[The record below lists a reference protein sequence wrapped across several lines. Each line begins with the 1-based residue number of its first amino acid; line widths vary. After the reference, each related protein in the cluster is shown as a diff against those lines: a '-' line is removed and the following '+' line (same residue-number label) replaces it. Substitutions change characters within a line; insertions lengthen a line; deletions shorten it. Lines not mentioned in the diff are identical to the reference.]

1 MIRARVFEWVE
12 RYALLPLGS
21 KIVVACSGGPDSL
34 ALVDLL
40 DGFRQDRGLILH
52 IAHFDHGLRGEE
64 SRGDAEFVRL
74 FCAARGLPFF
84 CGNGDVQQEV
94 RRGGGSIEEVARR
107 LRYEYL
113 RRVAGEVGAEL
124 IATGHHRDDQA
135 ETILLN
141 LVRGSGGR
149 GLGAMRPRQGD
160 VVRPLLC
167 LTRIEIET
175 YCQERQLNPRIDNS
189 NTDVEF
195 RRNRVRHELT
205 PLLRQRFN
213 PGLTDA
219 LCRTAEILSDEQD
232 FLQGY
237 VEERLSEMAVRCEN
251 GFRLKASAFSHLHVA
266 VQRVLVLK
274 LLEKLRGE
282 TRGITFSHVE
292 QIRDLFVQDRGSQ
305 RMDLP
310 GEWQARKCYQDL
322 FLEHPQPP
330 SVPKAAHCL
339 AGIEQRLSLTCPGET
354 FLPEF
359 GVSIRCARYSGERP
373 PFKDLGVTK
382 AVFECA
388 DLQMPLFVRK
398 RHPGD
403 IFQSLG
409 AAGARKLKKVLID
422 LKIPVEMRDRVPLV
436 CDDAGILW
444 VVGFRRAERGRMSA
458 DTTDYIVLEVIPC
471 ENTHLWEE
479 TKLC

>member
-1 MIRARVFEWVE
+1 MIRAKVLEWVE
-12 RYALLPLGS
+12 RYALLPQGG

-40 DGFRQDRGLILH
+40 DGFRQDRGLVLH
-52 IAHFDHGLRGEE
+52 IAHFDHRLRGDE
-64 SRGDAEFVRL
+64 SRGDLEFVRL
-74 FCAARGLPFF
+74 FCATRGLPFF
-84 CGNGDVQQEV
+84 CGNGDVKQEAQ
-94 RRGGGSIEEVARR
+94 RGGGSIEEVARR

-113 RRVAGEVGAEL
+113 RRVAEEVGTGL
-124 IATGHHRDDQA
+124 IATGHHREDQA
-135 ETILLN
+135 ETVLLN

-149 GLGAMRPRQGD
+149 GLGAMRPRQGEI
-160 VVRPLLC
+160 VRPLLC

-175 YCQERQLNPRIDNS
+175 YCHERQLNPRIDNS

-213 PGLTDA
+213 PGLTDT
-219 LCRTAEILSDEQD
+219 LCRTAEILAEEQD
-232 FLQGY
+232 FLRGY
-237 VEERLSEMAVRCEN
+237 VEKRLPEMAVRTEN
-251 GFRLKASAFSHLHVA
+251 GFRLKAAAFSHLHVA
-266 VQRVLVLK
+266 VQRVLVLN

-292 QIRDLFVQDRGSQ
+292 QIRELFVQDRGSQ
-305 RMDLP
+305 WLDLP

-322 FLEHPQPP
+322 FLEHTRIP
-330 SVPKAAHCL
+330 SAPNTDRCL
-339 AGIEQRLSLTCPGET
+339 AGIGQKLSLTCPGET
-354 FLPEF
+354 VLPEF
-359 GVSIRCARYSGERP
+359 GVTLSCTRHSGVLP
-373 PFKDLGVTK
+373 PLEDLGVTK
-382 AVFECA
+382 AIFDCA

-398 RHPGD
+398 RQPGD
-403 IFQSLG
+403 TFQSLG

-444 VVGFRRAERGRMSA
+444 VDGFRRAERARMSA
-458 DTTDYIVLEVIPC
+458 TTTDYIVLEVISC